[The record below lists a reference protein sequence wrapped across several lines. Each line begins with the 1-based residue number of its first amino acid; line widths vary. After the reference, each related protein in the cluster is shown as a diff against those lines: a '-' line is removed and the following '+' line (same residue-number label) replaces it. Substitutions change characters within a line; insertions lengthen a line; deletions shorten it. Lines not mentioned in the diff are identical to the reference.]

1 CGQSKTCQS
10 QNYYE
15 LLEISANATM
25 EQIHSAYR
33 RAVALYD
40 PASAAMYALADPA
53 QVQDL
58 RSLLERARETLT
70 DPWRRAEYNR
80 SLGLPVENPT
90 PAQLSMDELL
100 LAGSAPPRPPPPIER
115 RQANGFSDAHSAPS
129 VEAAV
134 AAVSPPTVP
143 RRRTEASTLTGDS
156 VPVAFSP
163 PSLRSR
169 SKEIPPNGE
178 FNGELLPELR
188 QAAGLSLPQL
198 SERTRISVRHLENVE
213 ADRYDA
219 LPATVYLRG
228 MLVNLARE
236 LRLDPTRV
244 SCSYLALV
252 AGAQAKE
259 K

>member
-1 CGQSKTCQS
+1 MKPYQS

-15 LLEISANATM
+15 LLEISASASM
-25 EQIHSAYR
+25 DQIHSAYR

-58 RSLLERARETLT
+58 RNLLARARDTLS
-70 DPWRRAEYNR
+70 DPWRRAEYHR
-80 SLGLPVENPT
+80 SLGLPEENLA

-100 LAGSAPPRPPPPIER
+100 RAGSAPPRPPPPIER
-115 RQANGFSDAHSAPS
+115 YRATDFLDVYLGAEPADRADTHATQA
-129 VEAAV
+129 
-134 AAVSPPTVP
+134 
-143 RRRTEASTLTGDS
+143 RRDPDESTLNGEA
-156 VPVAFSP
+156 VPVAVTTPSP
-163 PSLRSR
+163 VRARL
-169 SKEIPPNGE
+169 KEISPDAE
-178 FNGELLPELR
+178 FNGELLRELR
-188 QAAGLSLPQL
+188 EAAGLTLPQL

-228 MLVNLARE
+228 MLMNLARE
-236 LRLDPTRV
+236 LRLDPSRV
-244 SCSYLALV
+244 SRSYLALV
-252 AGAQAKE
+252 AGAQARE

>member
-1 CGQSKTCQS
+1 MNPYQS

-40 PASAAMYALADPA
+40 PASAAMYALADPV

-58 RSLLERARETLT
+58 RKLLDCARETLT

-80 SLGLPVENPT
+80 SLGLPEENLA

-100 LAGSAPPRPPPPIER
+100 RAGSAPPRPPPPIEHYR
-115 RQANGFSDAHSAPS
+115 ATDFSDGHSEPLPGSADRVGPH
-129 VEAAV
+129 ATPA
-134 AAVSPPTVP
+134 
-143 RRRTEASTLTGDS
+143 RRGLDASTLNGEA
-156 VPVAFSP
+156 VPVAVTP
-163 PSLRSR
+163 PTPIRAR
-169 SKEIPPNGE
+169 PKEIPGDAE
-178 FNGELLPELR
+178 FNGELLRELR
-188 QAAGLSLPQL
+188 EAAGLTLPQL

-228 MLVNLARE
+228 MLMNLARE
-236 LRLDPTRV
+236 LRLDPSRV
-244 SCSYLALV
+244 SRSYLALV
-252 AGAQAKE
+252 AAAQAKE

>member
-1 CGQSKTCQS
+1 MKPYQS

-15 LLEISANATM
+15 LLEVSASASVD
-25 EQIHSAYR
+25 QIHSAYR

-58 RSLLERARETLT
+58 RNLLDRARETLT

-80 SLGLPVENPT
+80 ALGLPEEDLA
-90 PAQLSMDELL
+90 PAQLSMEELL
-100 LAGSAPPRPPPPIER
+100 RAGSAPPRPPPPIELYR
-115 RQANGFSDAHSAPS
+115 ATDFSDGHS
-129 VEAAV
+129 
-134 AAVSPPTVP
+134 VSLPEPEDHSSTHPTQA
-143 RRRTEASTLTGDS
+143 RRGPDASTLNGET
-156 VPVAFSP
+156 VPLATTPSP
-163 PSLRSR
+163 VRAR
-169 SKEIPPNGE
+169 VKEISPDAE
-178 FNGELLPELR
+178 FNGELLRELR
-188 QAAGLSLPQL
+188 EAAGLTLPQL

-228 MLVNLARE
+228 MLMNLARE
-236 LRLDPTRV
+236 LRLDPSRV
-244 SCSYLALV
+244 SRSYLALV
-252 AGAQAKE
+252 AGALAKE